1 MPFLMG
7 IGATCAITDPI
18 KLTSTIRATDLLMGR
33 DTFGARYIGYW
44 RENKPAEA
52 A

>member
-1 MPFLMG
+1 MG

-18 KLTSTIRATDLLMGR
+18 KLTSSIRATDLLMGR

-44 RENKPAEA
+44 RERQPKEDA
-52 A
+52 